1 MKRLLAAMC
10 AVALL
15 GMTACQKDDLTPEPT
30 ATQNQG
36 SGETP
41 QTPTETDRAGVYAP
55 GSKIVSI
62 SVDGE
67 LSEEWNWE
75 DGKLMSVSN
84 AAGQDKV
91 NFTYGADG
99 RVNTMTVNATDML
112 SGTVTMT
119 YSGESLSRLALD
131 GANSV
136 TAQLTNNANNK
147 VTKATLDLGDIDLS
161 TLLGMFQSAVSE
173 FVGDGDMSGV
183 ITGVDSISGS
193 MDFGWAG
200 ANVST
205 TITTIGARLATTIG
219 RVAAVMPSS
228 SEFYST
234 LQQIAQSNPDM
245 PLFIKVTLSDTSR
258 YSYDQKVNP
267 FRHYMGN
274 MVAVENNV
282 PHFNVAALSANNVT
296 EERRSASVKL
306 GVATV
311 ISIMSNE
318 IYQTLYNTDKPM
330 YSTESAYSYS
340 YRSDN
345 YPETVTGDSG
355 QTTTYTYQQ

>member
-1 MKRLLAAMC
+1 MC

-15 GMTACQKDDLTPEPT
+15 GMTACQKDDPTPEPT
-30 ATQNQG
+30 ATPNQG

-41 QTPTETDRAGVYAP
+41 QTPAENDRAGVYAP

-75 DGKLMSVSN
+75 EGKLMSVSN

-136 TAQLTNNANNK
+136 TAQLTNNASNK

-173 FVGDGDMSGV
+173 FIGDGDMSGV

-205 TITTIGARLATTIG
+205 AITTIGARLATTIG

-234 LQQIAQSNPDM
+234 LQQIAQSNPNM
-245 PLFIKVTLSDTSR
+245 PLFIKVTLIDTSS

>member
-1 MKRLLAAMC
+1 MC

-15 GMTACQKDDLTPEPT
+15 GMTACQKDDPTPEPT

-41 QTPTETDRAGVYAP
+41 QTPAETDRAGVYAP

-75 DGKLMSVSN
+75 EGRLMSVSN

-119 YSGESLSRLALD
+119 YSGESLSQLALD

-136 TAQLTNNANNK
+136 TAQLTNNASNK

-173 FVGDGDMSGV
+173 FIGDGDMSGV

-200 ANVST
+200 ANVNT
-205 TITTIGARLATTIG
+205 AITTIGARLATTIG

-274 MVAVENNV
+274 MVAVENYV
-282 PHFNVAALSANNVT
+282 PHFNVAALSANNVI

-311 ISIMSNE
+311 ISIMGRE

-340 YRSDN
+340 YRSDS

>member
-1 MKRLLAAMC
+1 MC

-41 QTPTETDRAGVYAP
+41 QTPAETDRAGVYAP
-55 GSKIVSI
+55 ESKIVSI

-234 LQQIAQSNPDM
+234 LQQRAQSNPNM

-330 YSTESAYSYS
+330 YSIESAYSYS

>member
-1 MKRLLAAMC
+1 MC

-15 GMTACQKDDLTPEPT
+15 GMTACQKDDPNPEPT

-41 QTPTETDRAGVYAP
+41 QTPAETDRAGVYAP
-55 GSKIVSI
+55 ESKIVSI

-136 TAQLTNNANNK
+136 TAQLTNNASNK

-205 TITTIGARLATTIG
+205 AITTIGARLATTIG

-228 SEFYST
+228 SEFYSI

-245 PLFIKVTLSDTSR
+245 PLYIKVTLIDTSS

>member
-1 MKRLLAAMC
+1 MKKLLAAMC

-15 GMTACQKDDLTPEPT
+15 GMTACQKDDPT

-41 QTPTETDRAGVYAP
+41 QTPAETDHAGVYAP

-91 NFTYGADG
+91 NFTYGTDG

-119 YSGESLSRLALD
+119 YSGESLSQLALD

-147 VTKATLDLGDIDLS
+147 VTKAALDLGDIDLS
-161 TLLGMFQSAVSE
+161 TLLGMFQSAVSQ
-173 FVGDGDMSGV
+173 FIGDGDMSGV

-234 LQQIAQSNPDM
+234 LQQLAQSNPDM
-245 PLFIKVTLSDTSR
+245 PLFIKVTLNDTSS

-274 MVAVENNV
+274 MVTVENHV

-296 EERRSASVKL
+296 EEHRSASVKL

-311 ISIMSNE
+311 INFMGIE
-318 IYQTLYNTDKPM
+318 RYQTLYNTSQPM

-340 YRSDN
+340 YRSDS

>member
-1 MKRLLAAMC
+1 
-10 AVALL
+10 
-15 GMTACQKDDLTPEPT
+15 
-30 ATQNQG
+30 
-36 SGETP
+36 
-41 QTPTETDRAGVYAP
+41 
-55 GSKIVSI
+55 
-62 SVDGE
+62 
-67 LSEEWNWE
+67 
-75 DGKLMSVSN
+75 
-84 AAGQDKV
+84 
-91 NFTYGADG
+91 
-99 RVNTMTVNATDML
+99 
-112 SGTVTMT
+112 
-119 YSGESLSRLALD
+119 
-131 GANSV
+131 
-136 TAQLTNNANNK
+136 
-147 VTKATLDLGDIDLS
+147 
-161 TLLGMFQSAVSE
+161 
-173 FVGDGDMSGV
+173 
-183 ITGVDSISGS
+183 

-200 ANVST
+200 ANVNT
-205 TITTIGARLATTIG
+205 AITTIGARLATTIG

-234 LQQIAQSNPDM
+234 LQQIAQSNPNM

>member
-1 MKRLLAAMC
+1 MC

-15 GMTACQKDDLTPEPT
+15 GMTACQKDDPTPEPT

-41 QTPTETDRAGVYAP
+41 QTPAENDRAGVYAP

-75 DGKLMSVSN
+75 EGKLMSVSN

-99 RVNTMTVNATDML
+99 RVNTMTLNATDML

-119 YSGESLSRLALD
+119 YSGESLSQLALD

-136 TAQLTNNANNK
+136 TAQLTNNASNK

-173 FVGDGDMSGV
+173 FIGDGDMSGV

-200 ANVST
+200 ANVNT
-205 TITTIGARLATTIG
+205 AITTIGARLATTIG

-234 LQQIAQSNPDM
+234 LQQIAQSNPNM
-245 PLFIKVTLSDTSR
+245 PLFINVTLSDTSS

-330 YSTESAYSYS
+330 YSTESTYSYS

>member
-1 MKRLLAAMC
+1 MC
-10 AVALL
+10 AVALF
-15 GMTACQKDDLTPEPT
+15 GMTACQKDDPTPEPT

-55 GSKIVSI
+55 ESKIVSI

-112 SGTVTMT
+112 SGIVTMT
-119 YSGESLSRLALD
+119 YSGESLSQLALD

-136 TAQLTNNANNK
+136 TAQLTNNASNK

-200 ANVST
+200 ANVNT
-205 TITTIGARLATTIG
+205 AITTIGARLATTIG

-245 PLFIKVTLSDTSR
+245 PLFIKVTLCDTSS

-340 YRSDN
+340 YRSDS